1 MRRKKIK
8 EATIKEIC
16 GLLDYIKSTA
26 YDAEMNFN
34 CVIALD
40 ALKTAFTAKE
50 LTLPDGAIEMKP
62 PRGRRTAWVMA

>member
-1 MRRKKIK
+1 MRRRKVK
-8 EATIKEIC
+8 ESTINEIC
-16 GLLDYIKSTA
+16 GILDYIKSTA

-40 ALKTAFTAKE
+40 ALKTAFKSKE

-62 PRGRRTAWVMA
+62 PRGRRAAWVMA